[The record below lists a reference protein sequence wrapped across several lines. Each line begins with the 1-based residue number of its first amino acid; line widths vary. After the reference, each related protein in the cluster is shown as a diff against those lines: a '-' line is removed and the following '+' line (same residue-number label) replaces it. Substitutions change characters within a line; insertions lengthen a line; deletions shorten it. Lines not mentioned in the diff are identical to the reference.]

1 MVIDSSVYL
10 SMRVL
15 YSKNLLFA
23 IEIRYLRKIF
33 LNVSI
38 EPELKILRDY
48 DRI

>member
-15 YSKNLLFA
+15 YNTNLLFA

-33 LNVSI
+33 LKASI
-38 EPELKILRDY
+38 EPELKILRE
-48 DRI
+48 